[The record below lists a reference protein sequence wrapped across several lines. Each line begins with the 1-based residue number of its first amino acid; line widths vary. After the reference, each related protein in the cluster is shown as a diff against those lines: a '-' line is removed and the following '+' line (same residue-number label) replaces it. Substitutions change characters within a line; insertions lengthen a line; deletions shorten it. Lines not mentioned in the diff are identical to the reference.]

1 MCLKCFS
8 SLTLLNLCVCSTS
21 FNGLKSLTM
30 CFNRFTSLIR
40 VNMFLNVSIP
50 WQDIYIYVFKWFN
63 SSQASVYLL
72 PEFQVLDKLQY
83 VVQILDK
90 LQYVVQILD
99 KLQYVVQV
107 LDKLQYVFQLFCA
120 RFNCLTRFKGER
132 WH

>member
-1 MCLKCFS
+1 MFQFLDTLESMCLFHKFQWLEKFDHVFQPFHFVDTCQYVFKR
-8 SLTLLNLCVCSTS
+8 
-21 FNGLKSLTM
+21 FNPLA
-30 CFNRFTSLIR
+30 RY
-40 VNMFLNVSIP
+40 
-50 WQDIYIYVFKWFN
+50 IYIYVFKWFN